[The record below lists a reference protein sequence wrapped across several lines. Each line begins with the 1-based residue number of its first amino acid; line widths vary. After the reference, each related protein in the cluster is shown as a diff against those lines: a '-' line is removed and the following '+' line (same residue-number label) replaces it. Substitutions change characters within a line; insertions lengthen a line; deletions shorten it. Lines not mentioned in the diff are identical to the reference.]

1 MELRPSNSMKPMLF
15 NTEMVRAILGGCKT
29 VTRRVLKPQEKILKN
44 PSFGYTPFTPK
55 GHISVRGEWTDRDGN
70 KRYGENFIKLP
81 YCPGDILR
89 SLGRAGKELKKM
101 NRGILFQGK
110 RIDNG
115 EWVYGLLTIMWGQE
129 HILDLEDENIVY
141 PIDPAT
147 IGQYTGLT
155 DKNGVKIFEG
165 DIVRERLKG
174 LEEAFHCVCLD
185 YGRVFWYQKT
195 ARFLR
200 TATIFSDDC
209 QEMTEYHEYE
219 VVGNIYDNPGFLEE
233 EKNET
238 ADNRHSRRKF

>member
-1 MELRPSNSMKPMLF
+1 MDR
-15 NTEMVRAILGGCKT
+15 
-29 VTRRVLKPQEKILKN
+29 KILFRGKQAATGKWVEWSPEGLNKN
-44 PSFGYTPFTPK
+44 K
-55 GHISVRGEWTDRDGN
+55 VDTD
-70 KRYGENFIKLP
+70 
-81 YCPGDILR
+81 
-89 SLGRAGKELKKM
+89 
-101 NRGILFQGK
+101 
-110 RIDNG
+110 
-115 EWVYGLLTIMWGQE
+115 
-129 HILDLEDENIVY
+129 
-141 PIDPAT
+141 T

-200 TATIFSDDC
+200 TAAIFSDDC

-233 EKNET
+233 VPKWT
-238 ADNRHSRRKF
+238 PPPA